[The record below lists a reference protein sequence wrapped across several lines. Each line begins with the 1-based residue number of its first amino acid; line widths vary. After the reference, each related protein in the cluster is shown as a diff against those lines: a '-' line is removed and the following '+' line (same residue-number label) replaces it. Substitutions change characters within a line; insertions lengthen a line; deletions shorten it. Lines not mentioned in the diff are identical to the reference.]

1 MAVRGVHVQQECQY
15 LDLNSL
21 LECNIQRFILLLQLI
36 LGMQRIVSAFPH
48 SNIDTGRLSWDLAGI
63 RVRRSPKSTIHYQVN
78 CILQLSIALHQQAA
92 VRTAA

>member
-1 MAVRGVHVQQECQY
+1 MATKGVTAKSKHVQQECKY

-48 SNIDTGRLSWDLAGI
+48 SNINAG
-63 RVRRSPKSTIHYQVN
+63 
-78 CILQLSIALHQQAA
+78 
-92 VRTAA
+92 